1 MVAAAI
7 VGSAV
12 VGGVVSSKASSKA
25 SKTAKATAA
34 ANNALEEK
42 IRNQNQAALQPY
54 IDAGLKPTNAI
65 QALLGFGGP
74 DAMASQTAAFEN
86 FRNSAG
92 YQDQFNEGAR
102 GVEAAYA
109 GKGLLD
115 SGAARK
121 AQIRYGQSMAN
132 RSFND
137 YYSKLTGQQ
146 QVGAGS
152 AGALAGVNQAFV
164 NGVSNNNNAASDAVG
179 NAALSNA
186 ANINSILGAGLSAYS
201 YSNGRGSSYGGSS
214 SGASLGGGLG
224 GI

>member
-25 SKTAKATAA
+25 SKTAQQTAA
-34 ANNALEEK
+34 TNNALEEK
-42 IRNQNQAALQPY
+42 IRAQNQAALQPY
-54 IDAGLKPTNAI
+54 IDAGLKPTGAI

-74 DAMASQTAAFEN
+74 DAMAEQNKAFQT
-86 FRNSAG
+86 FRDSAG
-92 YQDQFNEGAR
+92 YQDQFNEGTRA
-102 GVEAAYA
+102 VDAAYA

-121 AQIRYGQSMAN
+121 AQIRYGQSQSN

-152 AGALAGVNQAFV
+152 AGALAGTNQAFV
-164 NGVSNNNNAASDAVG
+164 SGVTGNNNAASDAVG

-186 ANINSILGAGLSAYS
+186 ANINGIIGAGLSAYS
-201 YSNGRGSSYGGSS
+201 YNKGMGSSYGGN
-214 SGASLGGGLG
+214 ASAGLRG
-224 GI
+224 

>member
-25 SKTAKATAA
+25 AKTAKNTAA
-34 ANNALEEK
+34 ANNALEER
-42 IRNQNQAALQPY
+42 IRAQNQAALQPY
-54 IDAGLKPTNAI
+54 IDAGIKPTGAI

-74 DAMASQTAAFEN
+74 DAMAEQNKAFEN

-92 YQDQFNEGAR
+92 YQDQFNEGVR
-102 GVEAAYA
+102 SLQA
-109 GKGLLD
+109 GFGNKGLLD
-115 SGAARK
+115 SGAATK
-121 AQIRYGQSMAN
+121 AAIRYGQSQAN

-146 QVGAGS
+146 QVGVAG
-152 AGALAGVNQAFV
+152 AGALTGVNQTFV
-164 NGVSNNNNAASDAVG
+164 NGVTNNNNNASDAVG

-186 ANINSILGAGLSAYS
+186 ANINGIIGAGLSAYS
-201 YSNGRGSSYGGSS
+201 YNKGMGSSYGR
-214 SGASLGGGLG
+214 GG
-224 GI
+224 